1 MNKTKLQLYLLCLL
15 MVFILYFGFIYK
27 KEPNWQGMPVKDKE
41 EVFTRLKEW
50 LNR

>member
-1 MNKTKLQLYLLCLL
+1 VNKNG
-15 MVFILYFGFIYK
+15 VIS
-27 KEPNWQGMPVKDKE
+27 VKDKE